1 MPNRTT
7 IIALSSA
14 RENSSDLG
22 SGSAFCRR
30 ILRCD
35 RRITG
40 STPACGTTPLNASH
54 LVNAKKL
61 FLPHED
67 TSIKLSFLKRIH
79 RNCRHRLDIII
90 FQIYYTIYISRCSLS
105 SFIYL
110 STKHRCMLN
119 SYMNSIIYTNS
130 GWRRDP
136 TRILSL
142 IVWRG
147 LLTSQSLFMLNTF
160 MLPCV
165 CFLWRRISYFFVLR
179 FPKVELHD
187 FQPFVRIYVLLIC
200 KSDQNIFTS

>member
-79 RNCRHRLDIII
+79 RNCRHRLNMIRCLGLIGTKRLWLMSRLEECH
-90 FQIYYTIYISRCSLS
+90 FNRTILMSV
-105 SFIYL
+105 
-110 STKHRCMLN
+110 
-119 SYMNSIIYTNS
+119 
-130 GWRRDP
+130 
-136 TRILSL
+136 L
-142 IVWRG
+142 IVD
-147 LLTSQSLFMLNTF
+147 LS
-160 MLPCV
+160 
-165 CFLWRRISYFFVLR
+165 
-179 FPKVELHD
+179 
-187 FQPFVRIYVLLIC
+187 
-200 KSDQNIFTS
+200 

>member
-54 LVNAKKL
+54 LVNAKNL
-61 FLPHED
+61 FQPHED
-67 TSIKLSFLKRIH
+67 SSIKLSFLKRIH
-79 RNCRHRLDIII
+79 RNCRHRLDMI
-90 FQIYYTIYISRCSLS
+90 RCLG
-105 SFIYL
+105 
-110 STKHRCMLN
+110 HM
-119 SYMNSIIYTNS
+119 
-130 GWRRDP
+130 
-136 TRILSL
+136 SL